1 MIGGLDDNILLL
13 ASDLLLFNADDC
25 CKLFDVEL
33 AALDDESVL
42 DKLVLFPDASVKR
55 ITGENKFSNLNG
67 FSVLNFF

>member
-42 DKLVLFPDASVKR
+42 VVLFPDASVKR